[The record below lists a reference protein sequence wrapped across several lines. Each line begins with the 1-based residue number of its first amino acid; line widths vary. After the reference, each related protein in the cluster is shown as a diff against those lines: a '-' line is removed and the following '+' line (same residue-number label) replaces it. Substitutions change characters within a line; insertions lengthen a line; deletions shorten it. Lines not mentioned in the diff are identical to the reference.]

1 MRELCNFHKKT
12 IHKIVL
18 KSDCL
23 GKVMKLKKLL
33 EIPLKKGKSVVS
45 YRYKQISFLYL
56 KNFTKFIN
64 SMCYRMS
71 TRQQKYLKIGE
82 QRSLPTDI

>member
-1 MRELCNFHKKT
+1 MRELCNFHKKS

-56 KNFTKFIN
+56 KNF
-64 SMCYRMS
+64 Y
-71 TRQQKYLKIGE
+71 KIY
-82 QRSLPTDI
+82 